1 MKTFVYFVYSYPQG
15 ESSKI
20 KMMLRTE
27 SREEAESKMDAEKL
41 AGRVAWYNTVP
52 LYKEKA

>member
-1 MKTFVYFVYSYPQG
+1 MTFAYYVFSYPPGQSWKL
-15 ESSKI
+15 EKV
-20 KMMLRTE
+20 LRTE

>member
-1 MKTFVYFVYSYPQG
+1 MKYAYYVASYPLG
-15 ESSKI
+15 HSYNIKI
-20 KMMLRTE
+20 VLRTE

-52 LYKEKA
+52 LYKEKD

>member
-1 MKTFVYFVYSYPQG
+1 MKHVYYVFSYPPG
-15 ESSKI
+15 
-20 KMMLRTE
+20 MPFYLVRVLWT
-27 SREEAESKMDAEKL
+27 REEAESKVYAEKL